1 MGISFIL
8 LQKHPKPYEGH
19 EQTNYERSNFIVRL
33 NFQIC
38 RPYQLG

>member
-1 MGISFIL
+1 MGISFVL

-38 RPYQLG
+38 HLY